1 MAIGFEKPKKYDSL
15 RVGFLVGLFLPMVVF
30 GMILLLYYVQ
40 KGPESFVAYLRFPNV
55 LPRLISLSTLANGVL
70 FYFALRSE
78 RYYLGR
84 GLLGMTILYAL
95 LIFILIVAR

>member
-1 MAIGFEKPKKYDSL
+1 MAIGYRAPKKYDSL
-15 RVGFLVGLFLPMVVF
+15 RLGFMVGLILPMVVF
-30 GMILLLYYVQ
+30 SVILLVYFLSQ
-40 KGPESFVAYLRFPNV
+40 GAESFVAYLRFPNV

-78 RYYLGR
+78 RYMLGR

-95 LIFILIVAR
+95 VVFVLIMAR